1 MCGSLPFMT
10 PEGSARLLVKIT
22 AGAEDPERCAQA
34 FTVAAAAVA
43 SGVDVSLWLTGESAW
58 LALPGRA
65 QAFDLAGSAPLD
77 ALLATILEVGAVT
90 LCVQCAER
98 RGIAAEDLLPGV
110 RIKGAT
116 AFVEEAVAPLT
127 QALVY

>member
-1 MCGSLPFMT
+1 MT
-10 PEGSARLLVKIT
+10 PEGSVRLLVKIT

-43 SGVDVSLWLTGESAW
+43 SGIDVSLWLTGESSW
-58 LALPGRA
+58 FALPGRA
-65 QAFDLAGSAPLD
+65 QAFGLAGSAPLD
-77 ALLATILEVGAVT
+77 ALLATILEAGSVT

-98 RGIAAEDLLPGV
+98 RGITAENLLPGV

-116 AFVEEAVAPLT
+116 AFVEEAVTPLT

>member
-10 PEGSARLLVKIT
+10 PEGSARLLVKVT
-22 AGAEDPERCAQA
+22 AGAEDSERCAQA

-43 SGVDVSLWLTGESAW
+43 SGIDVSLWLTGESAW
-58 LALPGRA
+58 FALPGRA

-77 ALLATILEVGAVT
+77 ALLATILEAGAVT
-90 LCVQCAER
+90 LCAQCAER